1 MPAHPIESWAAAG
14 CSSSLEHQLPD
25 SSSVDEQCPQAEE
38 DIITVIEQAHSEP
51 LPSKQAHAEQTYAE
65 EDEELQSSSSRP
77 CTVIAAVAPSPS
89 IRSHS
94 CPADA
99 LLPSHTTTTTTPP
112 PTHNNDVSG
121 SQSTLAHRS
130 PPASCEPPRGASS
143 EDKRS
148 TVVQSWRRK
157 LRHTWLMSKGMVMV
171 MLAQFFGSS
180 MNVMTRTLQLDGSHG
195 KGMHP
200 FQILFARMGMTV
212 LLSFLYMLYARVP
225 HPFGIRSIRPLLL
238 LRGVSGF
245 IGVFGLY
252 YSLLYLALSEATVL
266 TFLAPIGSC
275 YACSLTMPN
284 ETFTR
289 RQQLAALSS
298 LVGVVLI
305 ARPASL
311 FRGFAEQHHHQ
322 QQHQQQQWEEQ
333 VSATGAAQDP
343 YQRTLG
349 TLAALLGVT
358 GATVAYTS
366 IRIIGKRT
374 HPLVSVTY
382 FSGITTIISL
392 LGVALIPA
400 ISFRLPGNMAEL
412 LLLLGLGTCGFL
424 LQFLL
429 TAGLSYVPPPS
440 VMEEREKEVGG
451 VLGGENAGVGVGVGV
466 GGGGGRDVDV
476 EQDGVV
482 GEVGEGAREGGEE
495 AAQRG
500 SSEVMKKEE
509 NAKPSSS
516 THGSKATSMVY
527 TQMLF
532 ALLYDKLVF
541 NATPSPVSWA
551 GSAIILAS
559 AIYVALVKERG
570 KEKDGSGGG
579 AIEAQG
585 EGEGSKHTRSW
596 NAEDVRL
603 AEAEAEAEVE
613 EGRGLLADYD
623 DDDDHDDYDFDV
635 DNVGGG
641 NGNGNGNGR

>member
-298 LVGVVLI
+298 LVVVVLI
-305 ARPASL
+305 ARPRVVVSWASPAP
-311 FRGFAEQHHHQ
+311 RSPTPP
-322 QQHQQQQWEEQ
+322 
-333 VSATGAAQDP
+333 SASSGNA
-343 YQRTLG
+343 RT
-349 TLAALLGVT
+349 
-358 GATVAYTS
+358 
-366 IRIIGKRT
+366 
-374 HPLVSVTY
+374 PLVSVTY

-623 DDDDHDDYDFDV
+623 DDDDDDDDYDDYDFDN

>member
-14 CSSSLEHQLPD
+14 CSSSLEHQPPD

-38 DIITVIEQAHSEP
+38 DIITVIEQAPSEP

-212 LLSFLYMLYARVP
+212 LLSLLYMLYARVP

-322 QQHQQQQWEEQ
+322 QQHQQQQQEEQ

-440 VMEEREKEVGG
+440 VMEEREKE
-451 VLGGENAGVGVGVGV
+451 
-466 GGGGGRDVDV
+466 
-476 EQDGVV
+476 
-482 GEVGEGAREGGEE
+482 
-495 AAQRG
+495 
-500 SSEVMKKEE
+500 
-509 NAKPSSS
+509 
-516 THGSKATSMVY
+516 
-527 TQMLF
+527 MLF

-585 EGEGSKHTRSW
+585 EGEGSKHTRSR

-623 DDDDHDDYDFDV
+623 DDDDDDDDYDDYDFDN

-641 NGNGNGNGR
+641 NGNGNGR

>member
-1 MPAHPIESWAAAG
+1 MPTHPIESSAAG
-14 CSSSLEHQLPD
+14 CSSSLEQQLQQPPPPN
-25 SSSVDEQCPQAEE
+25 SSSVNDTIA
-38 DIITVIEQAHSEP
+38 IEQ
-51 LPSKQAHAEQTYAE
+51 
-65 EDEELQSSSSRP
+65 EDEDDKLQSASSRP
-77 CTVIAAVAPSPS
+77 CAAIAAVAPSPS
-89 IRSHS
+89 TRSRS
-94 CPADA
+94 YPADA
-99 LLPSHTTTTTTPP
+99 LLPSHTTTI
-112 PTHNNDVSG
+112 THDNDDDVSG
-121 SQSTLAHRS
+121 SQATLVPRP
-130 PPASCEPPRGASS
+130 PPAGCEPPDGPSS
-143 EDKRS
+143 MKRRS
-148 TVVQSWRRK
+148 TVVQSWRRR
-157 LRHTWLMSKGMVMV
+157 LRHTWLVSKGMIMV

-212 LLSFLYMLYARVP
+212 LLSLLYMLYARVP

-245 IGVFGLY
+245 VGVFGLY
-252 YSLLYLALSEATVL
+252 YSLLYLELSEATVL
-266 TFLAPIGSC
+266 TFLAPIGCC

-284 ETFTR
+284 EIFTR
-289 RQQLAALSS
+289 RQQLAVLAS

-311 FRGFAEQHHHQ
+311 FRGVAEH
-322 QQHQQQQWEEQ
+322 QHQQQQWEKQ
-333 VSATGAAQDP
+333 VSVSGAAQDA

-349 TLAALLGVT
+349 ILAALLGVT

-451 VLGGENAGVGVGVGV
+451 FLVVENAGEGR
-466 GGGGGRDVDV
+466 GGEVDV
-476 EQDGVV
+476 AQDGVA
-482 GEVGEGAREGGEE
+482 GEVGEVVRDGGEE
-495 AAQRG
+495 TAQRNSG
-500 SSEVMKKEE
+500 ELTKAESA
-509 NAKPSSS
+509 NPASS
-516 THGSKATSMVY
+516 TYGSKATSMVY

-532 ALLYDKLVF
+532 ALMYDKLVF
-541 NATPSPVSWA
+541 NAMPSPVSWA

-559 AIYVALVKERG
+559 AIYVALVKEKG
-570 KEKDGSGGG
+570 KEKDGGG
-579 AIEAQG
+579 AVGEGQG
-585 EGEGSKHTRSW
+585 EGEGGGEGNGPSKHTRSW
-596 NAEDVRL
+596 NAEDAQL
-603 AEAEAEAEVE
+603 AEAE

-623 DDDDHDDYDFDV
+623 DDDGHDDDYDD
-635 DNVGGG
+635 DYD
-641 NGNGNGNGR
+641 